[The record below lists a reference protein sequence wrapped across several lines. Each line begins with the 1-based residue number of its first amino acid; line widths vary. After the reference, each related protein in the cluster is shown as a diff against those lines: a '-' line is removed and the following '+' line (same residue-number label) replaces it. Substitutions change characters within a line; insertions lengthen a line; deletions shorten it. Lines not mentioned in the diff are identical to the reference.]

1 MAFSVYSLIGG
12 LAMLIVG
19 IVDLGVMRSAIYPGL
34 RRRHEEAKV
43 TGRHGIEP
51 NVVMAVFK
59 AVNLVALP
67 ALGLLFGDAVLRPL
81 LSP

>member
-43 TGRHGIEP
+43 TGRQGIEP

>member
-19 IVDLGVMRSAIYPGL
+19 IVDLGVMRAAIYPGL
-34 RRRHEEAKV
+34 RQRHEEAKV
-43 TGRHGIEP
+43 TGRQGIEP

-81 LSP
+81 LSS